1 MRCARTAAGWFGA
14 ALVALLAYATCAAYG
29 GIAPS
34 GVATDPADQLPTSD
48 KQLTA
53 DAIAAAQS
61 LNDVALLP
69 SFSHGV
75 FGLAQPLAALPSDV
89 APAAASLRELPPAPS
104 SMALVLSALATLGAY
119 QGVRSVKR
127 LHLNFT
133 PDWYHTGGPTQIGHA
148 TPFDLEFGGALPV
161 CEFDEPVARPAFTY
175 RIPREICSRL
185 RSQFLLLTESP
196 RGPPVHP
203 SFFFSR

>member
-34 GVATDPADQLPTSD
+34 GAAPSAAGQLATSD
-48 KQLTA
+48 KQFAA
-53 DAIAAAQS
+53 DSAIAVQS
-61 LNDVALLP
+61 LDDVNALLP

-75 FGLAQPLAALPSDV
+75 FGLAQPLVALPSESRPGD
-89 APAAASLRELPPAPS
+89 ASLRELPPAPS

-127 LHLNFT
+127 LHLNFA
-133 PDWYHTGGPTQIGHA
+133 PDWYHTGGPTQVGHA

-161 CEFDEPVARPAFTY
+161 SEFDKPVTRPAFAY
-175 RIPREICSRL
+175 RIPREPRSRL
-185 RSQFLLLTESP
+185 RSQFFLLTESP
-196 RGPPVHP
+196 RGPPNR
-203 SFFFSR
+203 S